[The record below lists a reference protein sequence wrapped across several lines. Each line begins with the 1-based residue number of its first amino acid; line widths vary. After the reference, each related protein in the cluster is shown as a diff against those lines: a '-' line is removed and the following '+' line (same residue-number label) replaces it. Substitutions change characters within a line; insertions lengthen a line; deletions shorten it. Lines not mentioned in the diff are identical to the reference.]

1 MQHKGSD
8 ADMSKNYRI
17 NLRSILQAGIL
28 VSGLLILS
36 PAYAQS
42 IIPDERDIVIETIN
56 GMILSGQVVATEK
69 GIVSFKNQ
77 YGNLEIPLTQIYRI
91 GGNLFDP
98 QKGIIQEHS
107 VQIQK
112 DGKIIR
118 HYPIMVPLRANQQKV
133 TLLLPG
139 KVLSF
144 KDLEGNPLS
153 YISNGVNTL
162 SRCTIQ
168 LPSHLLPVIR
178 ASILQEDGVSQ
189 AAGTYLYTYRYIPDC
204 AQTFNL
210 EITLAENFHIER
222 VEPAPSQTLSNTI
235 KWEMKLNRQEA
246 AEFQVFFK

>member
-69 GIVSFKNQ
+69 DIVSFKNQ

-98 QKGIIQEHS
+98 QKGIIQ
-107 VQIQK
+107 
-112 DGKIIR
+112 
-118 HYPIMVPLRANQQKV
+118 
-133 TLLLPG
+133 
-139 KVLSF
+139 
-144 KDLEGNPLS
+144 
-153 YISNGVNTL
+153 
-162 SRCTIQ
+162 
-168 LPSHLLPVIR
+168 
-178 ASILQEDGVSQ
+178 
-189 AAGTYLYTYRYIPDC
+189 
-204 AQTFNL
+204 
-210 EITLAENFHIER
+210 
-222 VEPAPSQTLSNTI
+222 
-235 KWEMKLNRQEA
+235 
-246 AEFQVFFK
+246 

>member
-69 GIVSFKNQ
+69 DIVSFKNQ

-112 DGKIIR
+112 DGKLSDTIN
-118 HYPIMVPLRANQQKV
+118 YGSS
-133 TLLLPG
+133 PG
-139 KVLSF
+139 KSA
-144 KDLEGNPLS
+144 EGNLTASGKGSFVQGHGGNPFLYPMGKYAEPLHHS
-153 YISNGVNTL
+153 TAQPPAAGYQSLHSAGGWCQ
-162 SRCTIQ
+162 R
-168 LPSHLLPVIR
+168 
-178 ASILQEDGVSQ
+178 
-189 AAGTYLYTYRYIPDC
+189 AAGTYLYTYLLYSGLRSDLQSGDH
-204 AQTFNL
+204 ARGEL
-210 EITLAENFHIER
+210 HIER
-222 VEPAPSQTLSNTI
+222 VEPAPRRPSQTP
-235 KWEMKLNRQEA
+235 
-246 AEFQVFFK
+246 